1 MCYAVSLCC
10 ARSDINDVHVV
21 TWTGKRAQSVSP
33 CQQSSPTCSYT
44 CTSAHTAHNA
54 RHLAHNC
61 EGGRLGYAPKSLSGH
76 NPCLRSLSQEGRISK
91 QLGWKGQGLASQ
103 FAPSPHLRG
112 VSALCSS
119 KEGKIGSHLP
129 NSPQEEHL
137 QASNARACRA
147 PLAPPASC
155 HSRPGHITELSMLR
169 HILRIFCASKE
180 HFCNYILI
188 CNRAAF
194 L

>member
-1 MCYAVSLCC
+1 M
-10 ARSDINDVHVV
+10 
-21 TWTGKRAQSVSP
+21 
-33 CQQSSPTCSYT
+33 
-44 CTSAHTAHNA
+44 
-54 RHLAHNC
+54 
-61 EGGRLGYAPKSLSGH
+61 H
-76 NPCLRSLSQEGRISK
+76 NPCLLANKALLHAPTPAQVHTRHTTLVILLTIVKEEGWDMHRRVSQATTRVSGARLKRGGPQWGRISK

-119 KEGKIGSHLP
+119 KEGTIGSHLP
-129 NSPQEEHL
+129 NSSQEEHL

-155 HSRPGHITELSMLR
+155 HSRPAHITDLSMLR